1 MKQYKFTNEDRSH
14 EVMIMLKR
22 VFDQDEFKIL
32 KTLDGSPRFIN
43 KLLSKTN
50 YYKQLKIYRKS
61 IKIIIEFNIDK
72 DPNTVLNHF
81 LSDDY
86 LSFDEA
92 MMLIIGLSPLTI
104 DAFESDLKIANK
116 KIKSVLLKRFLEMT
130 TEGRGLTK
138 APRIGEESGFISDE
152 DDKVYTKGLISWTIE
167 KGFIEEVIEN
177 EDNQIAK
184 TEKLVSG
191 VYERDPETQIPLH
204 RLKIYKETL
213 PGYLESLKQP
223 IAVRALTMPNDAKDG
238 EYTILIESR
247 LGVGGSTTKREIPD
261 LINKS
266 SWWKSQPQS
275 IRNKIKKQ

>member
-1 MKQYKFTNEDRSH
+1 
-14 EVMIMLKR
+14 
-22 VFDQDEFKIL
+22 
-32 KTLDGSPRFIN
+32 
-43 KLLSKTN
+43 
-50 YYKQLKIYRKS
+50 
-61 IKIIIEFNIDK
+61 
-72 DPNTVLNHF
+72 
-81 LSDDY
+81 
-86 LSFDEA
+86 
-92 MMLIIGLSPLTI
+92 
-104 DAFESDLKIANK
+104 
-116 KIKSVLLKRFLEMT
+116 MT